1 MARAGSQSQFAQAAE
16 DLRCYAGLRVEAR
29 EIERVAEEVGH
40 QVEPWLW
47 AQQQQILQAVGTP
60 APTAASEAKFYISF
74 DGTGVPV
81 RKSELLG
88 RRGKQADGSARTRE
102 AKLGCVFTQAGLDKE
117 GYPQRDPNSTTYVG
131 AIESSTLFGWRLYT
145 EALRRGLDQREPRSL
160 PAGCPGSRFK
170 GGYSSQRR
178 RPHRRRSGWDPPGL
192 WCRGWELIRSWHS
205 TGTSGRD

>member
-1 MARAGSQSQFAQAAE
+1 MARAGSQSQFAQAAA
-16 DLRCYAGLRVEAR
+16 DLRCYAGLTVEAR

-40 QVEPWLW
+40 QVEQWLS

-60 APTAASEAKFYISF
+60 APAAASEAKFYISF

-102 AKLGCVFTQAGLDKE
+102 AKLGCVFTQVGLDKE
-117 GYPQRDPNSTTYVG
+117 GYPQRDPHSTTYVG

-145 EALRRGLDQREPRSL
+145 EALRRGLEQAPTVVVLTDGARYNHTITQTHFSDAVHIVDLFFVPRL
-160 PAGCPGSRFK
+160 
-170 GGYSSQRR
+170 
-178 RPHRRRSGWDPPGL
+178 
-192 WCRGWELIRSWHS
+192 
-205 TGTSGRD
+205 